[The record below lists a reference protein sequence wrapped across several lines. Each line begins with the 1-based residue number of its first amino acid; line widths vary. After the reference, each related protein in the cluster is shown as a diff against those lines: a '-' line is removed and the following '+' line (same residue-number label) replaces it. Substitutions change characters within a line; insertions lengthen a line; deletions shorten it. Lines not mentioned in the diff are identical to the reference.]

1 MKSFE
6 ERLQRLEEL
15 VSTIRDGNISLDEA
29 VGAFEE
35 GIKLAK
41 TLEKDLSK
49 VERRIEILV
58 NEPEGDDEKPTLEL
72 FPELEEL
79 RDNAAGESDS
89 GDTGTGGD
97 ESV

>member
-6 ERLQRLEEL
+6 ERLERLEEL
-15 VSTIRDGNISLDEA
+15 VAKIREGEVSLDEA

-41 TLEKDLSK
+41 SLEKDLSK

-58 NEPEGDDEKPTLEL
+58 NEPDSPDEKPTLEL

-79 RDNAAGESDS
+79 RDEASDN
-89 GDTGTGGD
+89 
-97 ESV
+97 

>member
-6 ERLQRLEEL
+6 ERLERLEEL
-15 VSTIRDGNISLDEA
+15 VAQIRGGDVSLDEA

-41 TLEKDLSK
+41 SLEKDLSK

-58 NEPEGDDEKPTLEL
+58 NEPDGEDEKPTLEL

-79 RDNAAGESDS
+79 RDDA
-89 GDTGTGGD
+89 GGD
-97 ESV
+97 ED

>member
-6 ERLQRLEEL
+6 ERLERLEEL
-15 VSTIRDGNISLDEA
+15 VAQIRGGDVSLDEA

-41 TLEKDLSK
+41 SLEKDLSK

-58 NEPEGDDEKPTLEL
+58 NEPDGEDEKPALEL

-79 RDNAAGESDS
+79 RDDA
-89 GDTGTGGD
+89 GGD
-97 ESV
+97 ED

>member
-6 ERLQRLEEL
+6 ERLERLEEL
-15 VSTIRDGNISLDEA
+15 VAQIRGGDVSLDEA

-41 TLEKDLSK
+41 SLERDLSK

-58 NEPEGDDEKPTLEL
+58 NEPDNEDEKPALEL

-79 RDNAAGESDS
+79 RDDA
-89 GDTGTGGD
+89 GGD
-97 ESV
+97 EG

>member
-1 MKSFE
+1 VKSFE

-15 VSTIRDGNISLDEA
+15 VAKIREGEVSLDEA

-41 TLEKDLSK
+41 SLEKDLSK

-58 NEPEGDDEKPTLEL
+58 NEPDSPDEKPTLEL

-79 RDNAAGESDS
+79 RDQAGN
-89 GDTGTGGD
+89 DT
-97 ESV
+97 E